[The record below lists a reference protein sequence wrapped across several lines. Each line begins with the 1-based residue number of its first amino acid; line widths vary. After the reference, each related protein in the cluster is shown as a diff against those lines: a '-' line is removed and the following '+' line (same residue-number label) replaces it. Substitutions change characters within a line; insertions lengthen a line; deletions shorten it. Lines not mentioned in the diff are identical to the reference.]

1 MQGSLSLLPGFG
13 EALLL
18 ACTAALLARAVSTVP
33 LTSSAPFLPYRPLET
48 IRLVCTAWLGR
59 TVASPPISG
68 LLRIPL
74 SQAFHPRGCPSQAPL
89 LAPPHLSNV

>member
-59 TVASPPISG
+59 NSRFPADLWAAEDPALPGLPPPR
-68 LLRIPL
+68 LPL
-74 SQAFHPRGCPSQAPL
+74 SGSLAGPSSSL
-89 LAPPHLSNV
+89 